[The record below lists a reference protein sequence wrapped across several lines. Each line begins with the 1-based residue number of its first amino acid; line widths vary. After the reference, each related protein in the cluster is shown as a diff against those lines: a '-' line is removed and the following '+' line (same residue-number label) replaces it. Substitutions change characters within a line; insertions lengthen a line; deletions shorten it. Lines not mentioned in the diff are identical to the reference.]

1 LDDDDLDAV
10 LAVLACGAAAVLAAV
25 EDRAVVCVEVAAL
38 DDAALDDDVDAVL
51 AAFAWFTFARF
62 EAVRV

>member
-1 LDDDDLDAV
+1 V
-10 LAVLACGAAAVLAAV
+10 EAVLAAV
-25 EDRAVVCVEVAAL
+25 EDRAVVCVDVAAL